1 MENPVQNQRQSVK
14 GFELLFNHHE
24 LYIMKLN
31 VNDFNH
37 FVGNKF
43 FVCMKSRAN
52 IKSSLPPPLLH
63 EDEDG

>member
-1 MENPVQNQRQSVK
+1 MENPIQNQRQSVK

-37 FVGNKF
+37 FVENRF
-43 FVCMKSRAN
+43 FVCVHEMKSEYK
-52 IKSSLPPPLLH
+52 IFPPSPTPTFA
-63 EDEDG
+63 